1 MYASPSLSNLPGFES
16 VNYNGTVEV
25 EVSPGDCVH
34 YFVKR
39 HFGYAMISKFNPTD
53 TAITFSFTAVGGYAF
68 ALSPAVS
75 DVLTFFA
82 DVGPFNVPAEKLFA
96 EYNRTGLINGL
107 RTDFGDMLQALSVVW
122 SPGLSQGLEFST
134 EYNLELY
141 DDFFKFNL
149 TS

>member
-1 MYASPSLSNLPGFES
+1 MTHFVYIHDNHLYASNTYSNIPGFES
-16 VNYNGTVEV
+16 MIYTGKVDVTVA
-25 EVSPGDCVH
+25 PGNCVH

-39 HFGYAMISKFNPTD
+39 SNGYAMISKFNPTD

-96 EYNRTGLINGL
+96 EYNRT
-107 RTDFGDMLQALSVVW
+107 
-122 SPGLSQGLEFST
+122 
-134 EYNLELY
+134 
-141 DDFFKFNL
+141 
-149 TS
+149 